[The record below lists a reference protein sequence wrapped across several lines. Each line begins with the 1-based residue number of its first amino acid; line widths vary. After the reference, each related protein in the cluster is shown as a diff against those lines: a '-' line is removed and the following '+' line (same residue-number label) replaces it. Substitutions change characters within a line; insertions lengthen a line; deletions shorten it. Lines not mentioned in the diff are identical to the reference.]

1 MLHSY
6 TVMRVYFATY
16 ITREGHAFTLR
27 K

>member
-6 TVMRVYFATY
+6 TVMRIYFATY
-16 ITREGHAFTLR
+16 KTREVHAFTIR